1 MGHVICAR
9 VLVER
14 ENVME
19 NENTQTKYGGKLAPS
34 RREAA
39 EAVSFSIETRG
50 RLEKRGLIQCS
61 RHAARRN
68 GAVKPFWDHPFD
80 KPAHNGR
87 RSVVPRCS

>member
-1 MGHVICAR
+1 
-9 VLVER
+9 
-14 ENVME
+14 ME